1 MGRREHWEGEMEQT
15 VVEALRGLAF
25 VKDMEPRLVDR
36 LAATAKEVGFEKD
49 QVIFREGDTGKQFYI
64 VLSGKV
70 ALEMTT
76 LKGPFRVQTIE
87 AGGELGWSFLL
98 SKTGRHFRARAV
110 ERVRA
115 LVFDGE
121 QIKKA
126 CEEDAVFGYQ
136 LTTRVLGV
144 VSGRLEA
151 TRMRFPDIYGS

>member
-1 MGRREHWEGEMEQT
+1 MEQT

-25 VKDMEPRLVDR
+25 VDGMEPRHVDR
-36 LAATAKEVGFEKD
+36 LAATAKEVGFERD

-76 LKGPFRVQTIE
+76 VKGPFRVQTIE
-87 AGGELGWSFLL
+87 PGHELGWSFLL
-98 SKTGRHFRARAV
+98 SKTGRHFRARAL

-115 LVFDGE
+115 LVFDGD

-126 CEEDAVFGYQ
+126 CEEDLAFGYQ
-136 LTTRVLGV
+136 LTKRVLGV

-151 TRMRFPDIYGS
+151 TRLHFLDISAA